1 MSSAK
6 RISPAILPALKEA
19 LLQAFWYKNDL
30 RAFLMSCVSERA
42 IVAQLD
48 WGVGVYKRNI
58 IAQLVDSLA
67 ADQHRHFDDLL
78 SILIATSEI
87 KDPSYLK
94 SVEDGDRK
102 YAAAI
107 AALESLRKQVE
118 PYLKLRSDAERAAQ
132 RRERDRL
139 QAEADRATKEQLE
152 SLKADFYK
160 IVQLAPQARGYALE
174 KFLIQLFA
182 VFDIDAKGSFR
193 TTGEQIDGAFTH
205 EGTEYI
211 LEARWR
217 DGLTPGDEL
226 DSFEGKVGRK
236 LDNTLGL
243 FISMNG
249 FQDTAITLHSNRRS
263 TLILMTGA
271 DLNAVVD
278 GWIALPSLITRKRQH
293 AARTGEILIEAY
305 NMLSG

>member
-6 RISPAILPALKEA
+6 RISPAVLPALKEA
-19 LLQAFWYKNDL
+19 LLHAFWDKKDL
-30 RAFLMSCVSERA
+30 RAFLMACVSERA
-42 IVAQLD
+42 IISQLD
-48 WGVGVYKRNI
+48 WGRGVYKRDI
-58 IAQLVDSLA
+58 VAQLVDSLA

-87 KDPSYLK
+87 SDPSYLK

-118 PYLKLRSDAERAAQ
+118 PYLKLRSEADRAAQ

-139 QAEADRATKEQLE
+139 QAEADRATKERLD

-160 IVQLAPQARGYALE
+160 IVQLPAQARGYALE
-174 KFLIQLFA
+174 KFLNQIFS

-193 TTGEQIDGAFTH
+193 ITGEQIDGAFTH
-205 EGTEYI
+205 EATEYI

-249 FQDTAITLHSNRRS
+249 FQDTAISLHSNRRS

-271 DLNAVVD
+271 DLNAVVE
-278 GWIALPSLITRKRQH
+278 GRIGLPQLLTRKRQH

-305 NMLSG
+305 SLLST